1 MGAEGNFKVELEFT
15 MIKVEGWQVDSTGK
29 AACHKARQPEIDH
42 WDPHGRR
49 ERNHFLKLS
58 SDLHTHHVAHAC
70 PHTYVNTFEHTH
82 THAQT
87 NIHRKERKGER
98 EGEKREKEG
107 REGEGRK

>member
-29 AACHKARQPEIDH
+29 AACHQARQPEIDH

-58 SDLHTHHVAHAC
+58 SDLHTHHMAHAC
-70 PHTYVNTFEHTH
+70 PHTYVNTFEHTQAH
-82 THAQT
+82 T